1 MTEDGIRATNI
12 RVVRAEPTF
21 PSGNASFASHLRPSI
36 ICSAAMA
43 CWASPGV
50 ANVTNPNP
58 LDLPVYLS
66 RMICA
71 SSTLPYCAKWPCKVV
86 SSVCQGTLQKGK
98 SR

>member
-58 LDLPVYLS
+58 LDFLSSCCLEHFYMLPKLS
-66 RMICA
+66 KI
-71 SSTLPYCAKWPCKVV
+71 KKIVI
-86 SSVCQGTLQKGK
+86 
-98 SR
+98 